1 MENGE
6 WLISLLRQTLNL
18 PNPNG
23 SLRAT
28 CTAKIQSQ
36 KFPKGQGMSLQTI
49 NLPKDN
55 TVNLNKVYDAI
66 VVGSGAA
73 GGMAAYVLTFHG
85 MKVLLLEAGKKI
97 DTTQELKSTE
107 WPYEHP
113 RRGDM
118 PPDRHALT
126 PNEYTIRKPPYAA
139 GIKARHVHNYVQS
152 WSGSDYS
159 KNLVVDEKDHP
170 YTGTNYAWVRSRAL
184 GGKTNIWGRLAL
196 RLSDYDFKAASR
208 DGYGENWPIEY
219 KDIAPYY
226 DRVDLLLGISG
237 VKENLPH
244 LPDSIFQRPVR
255 LNDAEVHL
263 RGSLA
268 KMGRTLTPYRAG
280 VTTDGVKNKYRM
292 RCFSRGACARR
303 AGGCDIHAAFDSP
316 TGLIFPAF
324 DRGNLTIRTNA
335 TVSEVLVDT
344 NTGKAR
350 GVAFIDTV
358 TGKNYEAKAKTV
370 VLAASTLE
378 SARLMLLSKSRHH
391 PNGIGNSSGH
401 VGHNFC
407 EHVMGPGVSGIYK
420 QKIGS
425 PRTLDDGRPGG
436 FYLARFRNLADK
448 HQKFIRGYGFEG
460 GSGIRM
466 FPGDAIG
473 MTGFGASYKK
483 KVRDYAGAF
492 VDIGGFGEVLARYE
506 NHVALDPLVK
516 DRWGIPVLRFNIK
529 FGDNEK
535 KMCEDMAETAQEM
548 FEAAGIEIVNV
559 NREILTEGWS
569 IHELGTARM
578 GNDPK
583 TSVLNQYQQSHDV
596 KNLFVV
602 DGSSHVSA
610 ANQNP
615 TWTIMALAWRSCDYL
630 AEEFKRGN
638 L

>member
-1 MENGE
+1 M
-6 WLISLLRQTLNL
+6 
-18 PNPNG
+18 
-23 SLRAT
+23 
-28 CTAKIQSQ
+28 QSAPQ
-36 KFPKGQGMSLQTI
+36 MPPDSA
-49 NLPKDN
+49 
-55 TVNLNKVYDAI
+55 VNLRKTYDAI

-73 GGMAAYVLTFHG
+73 GGMAAYVLTAHG
-85 MKVLLLEAGKKI
+85 LKVLLLEAGKRV
-97 DTTQELKSTE
+97 DTDKELKSTE

-118 PPDRHALT
+118 PPGHVALT
-126 PNEYTIRKPPYAA
+126 LNEYTVRKPPYAQGLKA
-139 GIKARHVHNYVQS
+139 GHVYNYVQS
-152 WSGSDYS
+152 WDGPDYS

-170 YTGTNYAWVRSRAL
+170 YTGTNYAWVRSRVL

-208 DGYGENWPIEY
+208 DGYGQNWPIEY

-226 DRVDLLLGISG
+226 DKVDLLLGISG
-237 VKENLPH
+237 VKENLPY
-244 LPDSIFQRPVR
+244 LPDSIFQRPIR
-255 LNDAEVHL
+255 LNEAEVHL

-268 KMGRTLTPYRAG
+268 KVGRTITPYRAG

-292 RCFSRGACARR
+292 RCFGRGACVRR

-324 DRGNLTIRTNA
+324 ETGNLTLRTNA
-335 TVSEVLVDT
+335 TVAEVLVDAK
-344 NTGKAR
+344 TGNAR
-350 GVAFIDTV
+350 GVRFVDTV
-358 TGKNYEAKAKTV
+358 TGKDYEAKAKAV

-378 SARLMLLSKSRHH
+378 SARLLLLSKSRFH
-391 PNGIGNSSGH
+391 PQGIGNSSGH

-407 EHVMGPGVSGIYK
+407 EHVMGPGITGLYK
-420 QKIGS
+420 KKIGA

-436 FYLARFRNLADK
+436 FYLPRFRNLTEK
-448 HQKFIRGYGFEG
+448 HPKFIRGYGFEG
-460 GSGIRM
+460 SSGTEM
-466 FPGDAIG
+466 FPGEAIG
-473 MTGFGASYKK
+473 QPGFGAGYKK
-483 KVRDYAGAF
+483 KVRDYAGAY
-492 VDIGGFGEVLARYE
+492 ISMGAFGEVLSRYE
-506 NHVALDPLVK
+506 NQVALDPVSK
-516 DRWGIPVLRFNIK
+516 DRWGIPVLRFNYK

-535 KMCEDMAETAQEM
+535 KMCADMAEAAQEM
-548 FEAAGIEIVNV
+548 FEAAGIEIISVD
-559 NREILTEGWS
+559 REILTEGWS

-583 TSVLNQYQQSHDV
+583 TSVLNQFQQAHDV

-610 ANQNP
+610 ACQNP

-630 AEEFKRGN
+630 AAELKRGN